1 MNAAEQTQHGPGGR
15 WLLLIHQLPPKPD
28 YFRVKTWRRLQR
40 AGAVAIKNSVY
51 VLPCTDQAG
60 EDFQWI
66 RREIVAGGGEAS
78 VCRASFVDGL
88 SDSQI
93 EALFRS
99 ARDAEYADLT
109 RQAEDALHAAPAGQ
123 RLEGPARAEL
133 EAALAR
139 LRRRASEIS
148 ATDFFGAP
156 GRQAAQG
163 ALERIEIRLRPPTPR
178 ARTREAGVRPGPG
191 RVWVTRRGVYVDRI
205 ASAWLIRRFID
216 PKARFRFVAT
226 DHRPAPGE
234 IRFDMFEGEYTH
246 EGDRCTFETLAAR
259 FAPADPA
266 LAAIGEMI
274 HDIDCKDARFG
285 RPETPGL
292 ERLIA
297 GIARAHPDDDGRL
310 ASGGAVLDA
319 LYESF
324 SGGTSAAR
332 PGAAP
337 GTPRTGGSRRSRAS
351 RRSGLPRTG

>member
-1 MNAAEQTQHGPGGR
+1 
-15 WLLLIHQLPPKPD
+15 
-28 YFRVKTWRRLQR
+28 
-40 AGAVAIKNSVY
+40 
-51 VLPCTDQAG
+51 
-60 EDFQWI
+60 
-66 RREIVAGGGEAS
+66 VAGGGEAS
-78 VCRASFVDGL
+78 VCRAAFVDGL
-88 SDSQI
+88 SDTQI
-93 EALFRS
+93 EGLFRT
-99 ARDAEYADLT
+99 ARDADYADVT
-109 RQAEDALHAAPAGQ
+109 RQAEDALRTAPTGL

-139 LRRRASEIS
+139 FRRRASEIS
-148 ATDFFGAP
+148 AADFFGAP
-156 GRQAAQG
+156 GRPAAAS
-163 ALERIEIRLRPPTPR
+163 ALERIEVRLRPPAAKSR
-178 ARTREAGVRPGPG
+178 NLAGARPGRG

-216 PKARFRFVAT
+216 PRARFRFVAV

-234 IRFDMFEGEYTH
+234 IRFDMFEAEYTH

-266 LAAIGEMI
+266 LAAIGEMV

-297 GIARAHPDDDGRL
+297 GIARAHPEDEGRL
-310 ASGGAVLDA
+310 ASGGAALDA

-324 SGGTSAAR
+324 SGETSAAR

-351 RRSGLPRTG
+351 RRSGRPRTG